1 MDLQIRTISE
11 DELPTFFRATEF
23 AFSVSPSDAEI
34 QRERRIAEPDRCIAA
49 FDGPEIVGT
58 AAALTMTVTVPG
70 GELEIGYVTAV
81 GVRATHRRRGVNTQL
96 MRRQL
101 DDARERGELVA
112 VLQASEGG
120 IYGRYGYGL
129 GTFALSVG
137 IETGR
142 SAFVRGYAQTGA
154 MRLVERDEGVKG
166 ILAVNGAT
174 RLVRPGMVQLDEPRL
189 DYQLTHDHG
198 PDKDVPPLVA
208 LHETE
213 GDVDGYVVYKV
224 KHEWPEGFP
233 RSVLTVRD
241 LDATTPSAY
250 ADVWRFV
257 LDTDLMERV
266 EAWDRPADEPLLH
279 LLQEPRRL
287 RATLH
292 DSLWIRLVDVAGA
305 LRARRYTNDGSV
317 VFEVVDRFCPWNEGR
332 YALVA
337 SLGAGSVDRTD
348 AEPDIVCTSNE
359 IGSAYLGGTTFRRL
373 HRAGLVEERTTG
385 ALTRADAM
393 FGWDPAPWCPYDF

>member
-1 MDLQIRTISE
+1 MDVQIRTVAE
-11 DELPTFFRATEF
+11 DELASFFRATEV
-23 AFSVSPSDAEI
+23 AFSVSPSQAEVE
-34 QRERRIAEPDRCIAA
+34 RERRIAEPERCIAA

-58 AAALTMTVTVPG
+58 AAALTMSLTVPG
-70 GELEIGYVTAV
+70 AETEIGYVTAV

-101 DDARERGELVA
+101 EDARGRGELIA

-129 GTFALSVG
+129 ATFGLSVE
-137 IETGR
+137 IATGR
-142 SAFVRGYAQTGA
+142 SAFVRGYTPSGS

-166 ILAVNGAT
+166 ILAVNGDG
-174 RLVRPGMVQLDEPRL
+174 RLGRPGMVQLDEPRL

-198 PDKDVPPLVA
+198 PEKDVPPLIA
-208 LHETE
+208 LHETD
-213 GDVDGYVVYKV
+213 GGVDGYVVYKV

-241 LDATTPSAY
+241 LDATSRGAY
-250 ADVWRFV
+250 ADLWRFV

-266 EAWDRPADEPLLH
+266 EAWDRPVDEPLLH

-292 DSLWIRLVDVAGA
+292 DTLWLRLVDLAGA
-305 LRARRYTNDGSV
+305 LRARRYANDDTV

-332 YALVA
+332 YALEA
-337 SLGAGSVDRTD
+337 SGGVGAVEPTD
-348 AEPDIVCTSNE
+348 AQPDVVCAVNE
-359 IGSAYLGGTTFRRL
+359 IAAAYLGGTSFRRL
-373 HRAGLVEERTTG
+373 HRAGLVQERTAG
-385 ALTRADAM
+385 SLARADAM
-393 FGWDPAPWCPYDF
+393 FAWDPAPWCPYDF